1 MMKKVSGTPMAA
13 SQSLQNHFLLA
24 MPGMEDQRFARTVVY
39 LCAHTEEGS
48 MGLVVN
54 RTQQLV
60 FSDILVDLGIVTR
73 EDVIKLPEK
82 ARHLKVLN
90 GGPVEQSRGFVL
102 HSGDYV
108 VETSLPVSED
118 VCLTATFDILRDI
131 SSGRGPSKAVM
142 ALGYAG
148 WGAGQLEAEIAD
160 NGWLACPASTDLLFA
175 EKVDTLYDRIMA
187 SMGIDLS
194 RLSSAA
200 GHA

>member
-1 MMKKVSGTPMAA
+1 MAV

-60 FSDILVDLGIVTR
+60 FSDILVDLGIVAR

-82 ARHLKVLN
+82 AKHLKVLN

-102 HSGDYV
+102 HSGDYF

-160 NGWLACPASTDLLFA
+160 NGWLACPATPDLLFTDR
-175 EKVDTLYDRIMA
+175 VDTLYDRIMA

>member
-1 MMKKVSGTPMAA
+1 MAA

-54 RTQQLV
+54 RAQQLV
-60 FSDILVDLGIVTR
+60 FSDILVDLGIVAR

-82 ARHLKVLN
+82 AKRLKVLN

-108 VETSLPVSED
+108 VETSLPVSDD

-160 NGWLACPASTDLLFA
+160 NGWLACPAKTDLLFT
-175 EKVDTLYDRIMA
+175 EKVDTLYDRVMA

-194 RLSSAA
+194 RLSSNA

>member
-1 MMKKVSGTPMAA
+1 MKKVSGTPMAA

-54 RTQQLV
+54 RAQQLV
-60 FSDILVDLGIVTR
+60 FSDILVDLGIVAR

-82 ARHLKVLN
+82 AKHLKVLN

-102 HSGDYV
+102 HSGDYF

-160 NGWLACPASTDLLFA
+160 NGWLACPATPDLLFTDR
-175 EKVDTLYDRIMA
+175 VDTLYDRIMA
-187 SMGIDLS
+187 S
-194 RLSSAA
+194 
-200 GHA
+200 